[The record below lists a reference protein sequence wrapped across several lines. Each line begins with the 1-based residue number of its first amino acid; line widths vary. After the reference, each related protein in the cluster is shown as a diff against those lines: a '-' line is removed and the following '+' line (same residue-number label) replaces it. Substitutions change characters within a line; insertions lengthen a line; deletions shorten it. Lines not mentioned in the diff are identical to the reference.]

1 MIKTFENCSPEYQ
14 ITIVCFFIFLTLLC
28 MILVIYEG
36 TGKRQRKMLLLDSVL
51 LIVVRYVSVLY
62 VTIETEYGV
71 SGIVREK
78 KDSYEPIFIRGPA
91 VGVVLC
97 ILAVIPTIIAG
108 AMETS
113 DYCCGLSVGLLL
125 FILAIGVNLL
135 VRVGMVKSSYDTLLQ
150 EGEYTKEEKLFK
162 KKTDTF
168 SGVYWCLTTAIYLAW
183 SFWTMSWDITWIVW
197 PVAGV
202 LFAALL
208 GVVKMVL
215 KNGSETQH
223 YI

>member
-1 MIKTFENCSPEYQ
+1 MNHIWN
-14 ITIVCFFIFLTLLC
+14 
-28 MILVIYEG
+28 ILKKNALKQSMVYLEW
-36 TGKRQRKMLLLDSVL
+36 
-51 LIVVRYVSVLY
+51 Y
-62 VTIETEYGV
+62 
-71 SGIVREK
+71 EK
-78 KDSYEPIFIRGPA
+78 KKIPMNQFLSEEQLF
-91 VGVVLC
+91 GVVLC

-108 AMETS
+108 SMEAS
-113 DYCCGLSVGLLL
+113 DYYCGLSVGLLL

-183 SFWTMSWDITWIVW
+183 SFRTMSWDITWIVW